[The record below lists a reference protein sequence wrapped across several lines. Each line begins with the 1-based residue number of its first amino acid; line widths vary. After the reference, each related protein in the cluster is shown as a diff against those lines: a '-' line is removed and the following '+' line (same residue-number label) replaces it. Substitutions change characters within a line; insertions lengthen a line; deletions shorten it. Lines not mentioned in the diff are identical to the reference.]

1 MKLFGNKRRR
11 PAPQKPQQQAPQK
24 LEQAPLEPVSEEMSD
39 DRLNGRMK
47 ARLLLAGSI
56 CIFVCAIV
64 MCLTLIGKSA
74 EPVVFPS
81 QAHTED
87 IEYVIGSV
95 QPSTV
100 KVPV

>member
-47 ARLLLAGSI
+47 ARLLLAGS
-56 CIFVCAIV
+56 
-64 MCLTLIGKSA
+64 
-74 EPVVFPS
+74 
-81 QAHTED
+81 
-87 IEYVIGSV
+87 
-95 QPSTV
+95 
-100 KVPV
+100 